1 MRVSICLCA
10 FSSAYS
16 SSYQVACP
24 SLSHR
29 SDQVRGLTLSP
40 NHWWDSS
47 CTMIDSTYHLG

>member
-1 MRVSICLCA
+1 MRFSMGLPA
-10 FSSAYS
+10 FSSAYRA
-16 SSYQVACP
+16 SYQVACP

-29 SDQVRGLTLSP
+29 SDQLRGLTLSP

>member
-1 MRVSICLCA
+1 MRVSIGRCA

-29 SDQVRGLTLSP
+29 SDHVRGLTLSP